1 MQSFVQE
8 LEPLPHEDANLLPQL
23 QQLESTL
30 SGCAREASKDQ
41 VFVRM
46 GYMAS
51 ELKRLAS
58 KVLKNEQRT
67 SFLQV
72 GEAWM
77 FVFPLFFPLVF
88 LFCGVGHPPAD
99 GNDGGFCAWW
109 ASGGSLGV
117 AAPGKAGCWGIL
129 TLPSFTLQ
137 TLCET
142 LHTENKELRTKL
154 ERDLEQRNQA
164 LEKLR

>member
-58 KVLKNEQRT
+58 KVHKNEQRT
-67 SFLQV
+67 SF
-72 GEAWM
+72 
-77 FVFPLFFPLVF
+77 
-88 LFCGVGHPPAD
+88 
-99 GNDGGFCAWW
+99 
-109 ASGGSLGV
+109 
-117 AAPGKAGCWGIL
+117 
-129 TLPSFTLQ
+129 LQ

-164 LEKLR
+164 LEGSGKVGRCGAERSSRRCAAAAGRGSAARGPAGFVRWLRTP

>member
-58 KVLKNEQRT
+58 KVHKNEQRT
-67 SFLQV
+67 SSCRWV
-72 GEAWM
+72 RRGC
-77 FVFPLFFPLVF
+77 LFFHFFSLLFFYSVELGTRLQLGMTEVF
-88 LFCGVGHPPAD
+88 VPGGHP
-99 GNDGGFCAWW
+99 GG
-109 ASGGSLGV
+109 V
-117 AAPGKAGCWGIL
+117 
-129 TLPSFTLQ
+129 
-137 TLCET
+137 
-142 LHTENKELRTKL
+142 
-154 ERDLEQRNQA
+154 
-164 LEKLR
+164 

>member
-1 MQSFVQE
+1 
-8 LEPLPHEDANLLPQL
+8 LEQPPNEDANLLPQL

-30 SGCAREASKDQ
+30 SGCAKEASKDQ
-41 VFVRM
+41 VFMRM

-58 KVLKNEQRT
+58 KVHKNEQRT

-72 GEAWM
+72 SKRWPGSSWGFPPPPCCF
-77 FVFPLFFPLVF
+77 FVHQAPHV
-88 LFCGVGHPPAD
+88 HPKVDTHLHAR
-99 GNDGGFCAWW
+99 AWW
-109 ASGGSLGV
+109 EVGGQASSWGGPRSSHAAGV
-117 AAPGKAGCWGIL
+117 HP
-129 TLPSFTLQ
+129 Q

-142 LHTENKELRTKL
+142 LHSENKELRTKL

>member
-23 QQLESTL
+23 QQLESAL

-58 KVLKNEQRT
+58 KVHKNEQRT

-72 GEAWM
+72 SEAWM
-77 FVFPLFFPLVF
+77 FVFPLFF
-88 LFCGVGHPPAD
+88 LFFFILWSLAA
-99 GNDGGFCAWW
+99 GNDKGSCAWW
-109 ASGGSLGV
+109 TSKGRLGV
-117 AAPGKAGCWGIL
+117 ATPVKAVCWGIL
-129 TLPSFTLQ
+129 TLLSLTLQ